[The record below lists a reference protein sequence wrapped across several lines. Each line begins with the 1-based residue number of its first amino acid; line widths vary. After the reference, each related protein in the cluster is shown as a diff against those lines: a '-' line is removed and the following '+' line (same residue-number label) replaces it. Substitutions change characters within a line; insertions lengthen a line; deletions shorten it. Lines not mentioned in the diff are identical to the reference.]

1 MIARSLVA
9 ALAVAA
15 AMPAYA
21 VSPEI
26 SETETR
32 DIDFV
37 PAGWKLYDKAEGDLN
52 GDGVSDSVLVIQAT
66 DPELVID
73 NPDGFGVPRYDAN
86 QRILLF
92 VISDPEGYLKL
103 AGRDDLVIPDR
114 SSPTIDDPYSDV
126 EIKDGKATLYLNFW
140 ASMGSYGTSWHQFH
154 FRWDGA
160 QMAVI
165 GYDGGTVH
173 RASGETRSVSLNYLS
188 NRRKDSTGMI
198 DKDETDDSWS
208 AIPPGSAPEVGKI
221 GDGFEFLP
229 L

>member
-1 MIARSLVA
+1 MIARLLLA
-9 ALAVAA
+9 ALVMAA
-15 AMPAYA
+15 ATPAHA
-21 VSPEI
+21 ASPEI
-26 SETETR
+26 SQSETR

-66 DPELVID
+66 DPERIID
-73 NPDGFGVPRYDAN
+73 NPDGFGVPRYDSN

-92 VISDPEGYLKL
+92 VLSSPEGHLRL
-103 AGRDDLVIPDR
+103 AGRDDAVIPDR
-114 SSPTIDDPYSDV
+114 DSPTIDDPYSDI

-140 ASMGSYGTSWHQFH
+140 ASMGSYMTSWHQFH

-173 RASGETRSVSLNYLS
+173 RASGETRSASLNYLT
-188 NRRKDSTGMI
+188 NRRKDTTGMI
-198 DKDETDDSWS
+198 DRDKTEDRWS
-208 AIPPGSAPEVGKI
+208 SIPPGSAPRLGAI
-221 GDGFEFLP
+221 GNGFEFLP